1 MNSSSQRCIIYF
13 YSSFIFHL
21 RFTKQN
27 YYIKSVIVQMN
38 WHWRYQTDHLLVFLF
53 VNSDY
58 YPMASNWRE
67 AKQPAIFIKRRPL
80 ATILIKTLVSNSK
93 PNYHDGIGVFALN
106 FVILSHYRVD
116 FFYITW
122 YSQRDAI
129 KEILLNINMDS
140 VSCFPLKPMTG
151 TWLICLPNVDQ
162 SLATHKLTRSCIPQL
177 AELLTRSEPNVTD
190 YWFNSENQQITYSL

>member
-1 MNSSSQRCIIYF
+1 MLLSLRRAYTSQMTAAEPSRKT
-13 YSSFIFHL
+13 SL
-21 RFTKQN
+21 LTRA
-27 YYIKSVIVQMN
+27 
-38 WHWRYQTDHLLVFLF
+38 WRHRSRPSWLS
-53 VNSDY
+53 N
-58 YPMASNWRE
+58 MAAPICE
-67 AKQPAIFIKRRPL
+67 L
-80 ATILIKTLVSNSK
+80 AYSK

-129 KEILLNINMDS
+129 KEILLNINMDY

-151 TWLICLPNVDQ
+151 TWLICLPNVDH